1 MADVFTQ
8 SGDLS
13 TVGTPA
19 PLLQGV
25 YIPAIDNPDLL
36 DGFGLVIPWGSGKT
50 ARRVDYGLSA
60 EPNPAGRLMDLWPA
74 DNITYKFAGLDG
86 PQGPP
91 GPPGPRGF
99 PGASATGVTSD
110 PATHNLSQSTT
121 AASTGTFE
129 VAGSETE
136 LESITVTSRGNA
148 VEISAY
154 ATFVSTGAERTIT
167 IRIYDDTASASIYS
181 TPFVLSAG
189 ATQFQDII
197 TVHTPGVQSN
207 TYTFDA
213 SVDVD
218 GADVTANTRGIST
231 FESYA

>member
-8 SGDLS
+8 SGDL
-13 TVGTPA
+13 TNVGTPA
-19 PLLQGV
+19 PVLQGA
-25 YIPAIDNPDLL
+25 YIPAIDNPELL
-36 DGFGLVIPWGSGKT
+36 DGFGMVIPWGGGNT
-50 ARRVDYGLSA
+50 TRRIDYGLPS
-60 EPNPAGRLMDLWPA
+60 EPSPANRLMDLWPTN
-74 DNITYKFAGLDG
+74 DITYKFAGLDG

-110 PATHNLSQSTT
+110 PATHNLAQSTT
-121 AASTGTFE
+121 AGSTGTLQ

-136 LESITVTSRGNA
+136 LESITTTSRGNA
-148 VEISAY
+148 VEISAF
-154 ATFVSTGAERTIT
+154 ATFVSTGAERVVT
-167 IRIYDDTASASIYS
+167 IRIYDTTGGASLFS
-181 TPFVLSAG
+181 TPFTLSAG
-189 ATQFQDII
+189 ATQFQDVI

-218 GADVTANTRGIST
+218 GADVTVNTRGIST
-231 FESYA
+231 FESFI